1 MPFGA
6 ELTADGRVRFR
17 LWAPAAHRVELV
29 LYDTPSAPLALPM
42 AGHPEGWFELVT
54 EQARAGSR
62 YRYRIND
69 GIEVPDPASRSN
81 PDDVQGP
88 SEVIDPAAFEWNDTQ
103 WRGRP
108 WHEAIIYELHIG
120 TFSPEGT
127 FAGVE
132 KKLNHLV
139 ELGVTVIELMPIA
152 DFPGKRGW
160 GYDGVV
166 QFAPESAYG
175 TPQELKSLV
184 AAAHQ
189 RGIAVMLD
197 VVYNHFGPE
206 GNYLHAYAPQFFT
219 ERHHTPW
226 GAAINFDRAATE
238 RLARESPVGTTE
250 RLAREPPA
258 GVSDDRAVSEGIPS
272 GDDRAVS
279 EGIPSGVD
287 APGARTVR
295 DFYIHNTLYWLE
307 EYHFDGLRFDA
318 VHAIADDSKPHIL
331 TEIAQAVRRGP
342 GREREVFLVLEN
354 GANQSRFLGPPGA
367 PETFDAQWNDDVHH
381 CLHVILT
388 GEKDGYYADYL
399 ENPHAMLCRCLAEG
413 FAYQGQPSAHEGG
426 RRRGEPSAHLPPTAF
441 VNFLQN
447 HDQIGNR
454 AFGERISA
462 LARSPEA
469 LRAAYAIL
477 LLAPSPPLLFM
488 GEEWQSQRPFTY
500 FCDFEPDLANKV
512 RAGRK
517 REFARFE
524 NFSDAGGPAALP
536 DPTAPATF
544 QAAHLDWSVPQQ
556 RKHADLLDQ
565 FQRLIAIRHRDIV
578 PLIPAI
584 QRGTCTKLE
593 PSGAFAVDWSMGDG
607 SSLHLLANLTDR
619 AVPVV
624 GRVAGRL
631 VYATHPNIRAA
642 TTRNELAPW
651 SVTWLLERGLAER

>member
-6 ELTADGRVRFR
+6 QLTAAGHVRFR
-17 LWAPAAHRVELV
+17 LWAPAAHTVELV
-29 LYDTPSAPLALPM
+29 LYDNTASTRTLAM
-42 AGHPEGWFELVT
+42 AGQPEGWFELVT
-54 EQARAGSR
+54 DQAHAGSR
-62 YRYRIND
+62 YRYRINHD
-69 GIEVPDPASRSN
+69 IEVPDPASRSN

-88 SEVIDPAAFEWNDTQ
+88 SEVIDPVAFEWHDAA

-108 WHEAIIYELHIG
+108 WHEAVVYELHVG

-132 KKLNHLV
+132 RRLNHLV
-139 ELGVTVIELMPIA
+139 ELGVTALELMPFA

-160 GYDGVV
+160 GYDGVL

-175 TPQELKSLV
+175 TPRELKSLI
-184 AAAHQ
+184 AAAHR
-189 RGIAVMLD
+189 RGLAVILD

-226 GAAINFDRAATE
+226 GAALNF
-238 RLARESPVGTTE
+238 
-250 RLAREPPA
+250 
-258 GVSDDRAVSEGIPS
+258 
-272 GDDRAVS
+272 
-279 EGIPSGVD
+279 D
-287 APGARTVR
+287 APGSRTVR

-318 VHAIADDSKPHIL
+318 VHAILDDSKPHIL

-342 GREREVFLVLEN
+342 GLEREIFLVLEN
-354 GANQSRFLGPPGA
+354 GANQSHFLGPPGA
-367 PETFDAQWNDDVHH
+367 PDTFDAQWNDDVHH

-388 GEKDGYYADYL
+388 GEKDGYYADYV

-413 FAYQGQPSAHEGG
+413 FAYQGQSSAHEGG
-426 RRRGEPSAHLPPTAF
+426 RPRGEPSAHLPPTAF
-441 VNFLQN
+441 INFLQN

-454 AFGERISA
+454 AHGERISA

-488 GEEWQSQRPFTY
+488 GEEWQSARPFTY
-500 FCDFEPDLANKV
+500 FCDFEPELAAKV
-512 RAGRK
+512 REGRK
-517 REFARFE
+517 REFSRFE
-524 NFSDAGGPAALP
+524 KFSDESGLDTLP
-536 DPTAPATF
+536 DPTAQATA
-544 QAAHLDWSVPQQ
+544 QATHLDWGVLQQ

-565 FQRLIAIRHRDIV
+565 FQRLLAIRHRDIV
-578 PLIPAI
+578 PIIPNI
-584 QRGTCTKLE
+584 RRGTCTKLE
-593 PSGAFAVDWSMGDG
+593 PSGAFAVDWSMRDG
-607 SSLHLLANLTDR
+607 SSLRLLANLTER

-651 SVTWLLERGLAER
+651 SVTWLLERGRAER